1 MEGYQPP
8 ENKSSGENKY
18 SYVVLKIPSCCAE
31 SWRLYCETPIMG
43 RQLYA
48 LPCLVPTLSEQVHL
62 DALHDLGPNIS
73 VLVLLATL
81 HSLCCEV
88 LSLWWQLHEIQIFP
102 D

>member
-18 SYVVLKIPSCCAE
+18 SHVVLKILSGCAE
-31 SWRLYCETPIMG
+31 SWRLYCETLIMG

-48 LPCLVPTLSEQVHL
+48 LPCLVPILSEQVHL
-62 DALHDLGPNIS
+62 VALHDLGPNFS
-73 VLVLLATL
+73 DLVLLATL
-81 HSLCCEV
+81 HSLCCEA
-88 LSLWWQLHEIQIFP
+88 LTLWWQLHEIQIFP